1 MGIVS
6 TFKTCAV
13 AAAMLAGSAVAGLAA
28 TFNGSFTIGGSAF
41 SSPGLVVNTSQM
53 SGSTSFNLNVGQST
67 TFDLFDI
74 WTNDTVINGQDTTPQ
89 SITVGFSLSQP
100 STSGTVTGSSRG
112 NSAFIFQWGSVDW
125 QAPVMLAFGNGGMLS
140 IALSNETFNFGILGL
155 GAGQANGAT
164 VQATATY
171 VSAPAP
177 IPLPAAGFGLL
188 AGLGALGM
196 VRRRRSRIVA

>member
-41 SSPGLVVNTSQM
+41 SSPGLVMQTNQM

-74 WTNDTVINGQDTTPQ
+74 WTNDTFVNGADTTPQ
-89 SITVGFSLSQP
+89 SIAVNFSFAQLGA
-100 STSGTVTGSSRG
+100 SGAVNGSSVG
-112 NSAFIFQWGSVDW
+112 AGFLFQSASVNW
-125 QAPVMLAFGNGGMLS
+125 QAPLMLAYGNGGVLS
-140 IALSNETFNFGILGL
+140 IALSNATFNNGFLSL
-155 GAGQANGAT
+155 NPGQANGAT